1 MKTVAELSALV
12 SEFRDARQWR
22 QFHTG
27 KSMALSL
34 MIESAEVAELFQW
47 GSDTQ
52 VGELAPEQRQQ
63 LADELSDVL
72 YWVLAL
78 ADDAGIDLGEAF
90 PAKMAKNNAKYP
102 VERSRGSSRKYTEI
116 E

>member
-1 MKTVAELSALV
+1 LDEISAAVAA
-12 SEFRDARQWR
+12 FRDARQWR

-34 MIESAEVAELFQW
+34 LIESGEVAELFQW
-47 GSDTQ
+47 GADTPISS
-52 VGELAPEQRQQ
+52 LTSEQHAK

-72 YWVLAL
+72 YWVLAM
-78 ADDAGIDLGEAF
+78 AADAGVDLSTAF
-90 PAKMAKNNAKYP
+90 TNKMAKNEAKYP
-102 VERSRGSSRKYTEI
+102 VDKARGSCRKYTEL

>member
-12 SEFRDARQWR
+12 SEFRDAREWR

-34 MIESAEVAELFQW
+34 MIESAEVAEIFQW

-52 VGELAPEQRQQ
+52 VAERAPEQRQQ

-72 YWVLAL
+72 YWVLAI
-78 ADDAGIDLGEAF
+78 AADAGIDLTQAF
-90 PAKMAKNNAKYP
+90 PAKMAKNAAKYP
-102 VERSRGSSRKYTEI
+102 VERSRGSSSKYTDI

>member
-72 YWVLAL
+72 YWVLAM
-78 ADDAGIDLGEAF
+78 AGDAGIDLGEAF